1 MRTFSLIAA
10 FTVTVTVA
18 FTTIHCHAQWP
29 GTTRGT
35 QNTRSLEI
43 GGRAYSRP
51 GIDSNFPLI
60 TDAETGE
67 TLFTADQATNGGSSP
82 GLEIKYGFEGPG
94 HRQLEF
100 RTILADFDTETNVPG
115 PGLASPLFPGAG
127 VANFNYG
134 FDTDLLSF
142 ELTAGRDLV
151 PGIRYSFGP
160 RYVSFKETVTSTIDS
175 VGVPGPIGVVPAVAA
190 TTVASREA
198 TNGLIGF
205 QAGLD
210 LKYPIAQQ
218 IYTTG
223 FIKTGGYY
231 NPTEVRSSQGT
242 FVNGALF
249 DSVPGQ
255 TSTFSTGSF
264 LAEVGGRLYVD
275 LCEDKISAYAGYEA
289 MWIDGVA
296 LAPPAFLSPPGAD
309 VDTRN
314 TVFFQAV
321 TFGLRMNF

>member
-35 QNTRSLEI
+35 QNTRYLEI

-51 GIDSNFPLI
+51 GVEDDFPLI

-67 TLFTADQATNGGSSP
+67 TLFTAEQATNGGSAP
-82 GLEIKYGFEGPG
+82 GLEIKYGFEGPLD
-94 HRQLEF
+94 REWEF
-100 RTILADFDTETNVPG
+100 RTILADFDTDTDVPG

-127 VANFNYG
+127 VANFNYAY
-134 FDTDLLSF
+134 DQQLLSF
-142 ELTAGRDLV
+142 ELNTKRRLA
-151 PGIRYSFGP
+151 PGITFLAGP
-160 RYVSFKETVTSTIDS
+160 RYFSFKENVTSTIDS
-175 VGVPGPIGVVPAVAA
+175 VAIPGPVGATPVVPT

-198 TNGLIGF
+198 TNGLIGL

-210 LKYPIAQQ
+210 LRYPIAQQ
-218 IYTTG
+218 LYTTG
-223 FIKTGGYY
+223 FIRTGGYY
-231 NPTEVRSSQGT
+231 NPTEVSSSQGT

-249 DSVPGQ
+249 DSIPDA

-275 LCEDKISAYAGYEA
+275 LYKDSVSAYAGYEA
-289 MWIDGVA
+289 TWIDGVA
-296 LAPPAFLSPPGAD
+296 LAPSAFLSPPGGE

-314 TVFFQAV
+314 TIFFQAV
-321 TFGLRMNF
+321 TFGIRMDF

>member
-1 MRTFSLIAA
+1 MLK
-10 FTVTVTVA
+10 
-18 FTTIHCHAQWP
+18 P
-29 GTTRGT
+29 GKPCST
-35 QNTRSLEI
+35 
-43 GGRAYSRP
+43 
-51 GIDSNFPLI
+51 
-60 TDAETGE
+60 AE
-67 TLFTADQATNGGSSP
+67 QATNGGSSP

-134 FDTDLLSF
+134 YDTDLLSF

-175 VGVPGPIGVVPAVAA
+175 VGVPAPIGVVPAVAA

-210 LKYPIAQQ
+210 IKYPIAQQ

-231 NPTEVRSSQGT
+231 NPTEVHSSQGT

-255 TSTFSTGSF
+255 TSTLSTGSF

-275 LCEDKISAYAGYEA
+275 LYEDKISAYAGYEA

-296 LAPPAFLSPPGAD
+296 LAPQAFLSPPGSD

-321 TFGLRMNF
+321 TFGLRMDF